1 MRRTGTPH
9 AVVPLRDSYSR
20 RHAKE
25 QSTTRINVMIFEV
38 DALQPRIVPRYS
50 FGFDECFQQPFL
62 CNPINPANKRLAIM
76 RHCFKNE
83 SPVFQQPIG
92 FRTAIV
98 QVLLCYLVEF
108 PLHVERADAFAV
120 LKTYNPSL

>member
-1 MRRTGTPH
+1 MRRAGAPY
-9 AVVPLRDSYSR
+9 AIVPLCDSFSR

-62 CNPINPANKRLAIM
+62 CNPINPANKRLSIM
-76 RHCFKNE
+76 RHFFFFNDTATTE
-83 SPVFQQPIG
+83 IYTLSLHDALPI
-92 FRTAIV
+92 
-98 QVLLCYLVEF
+98 
-108 PLHVERADAFAV
+108 
-120 LKTYNPSL
+120 